1 MRTSAYGGEH
11 TGNRSLKA
19 CGIFGNLR
27 VVAEMMCDISD
38 GDKSQR
44 GQAKDCICSYKQ
56 GVSVGNH
63 RFRSKTTGF
72 RKWVAAPF
80 MLMLLMEAI
89 VRGLM
94 RSFMGCQGFTPR
106 DHPDLGMSSLLT
118 SHSKHTLGFQ
128 NEISD

>member
-38 GDKSQR
+38 GDRSQR

-72 RKWVAAPF
+72 RKWVAAPVYANVADGGDCKGSNEV
-80 MLMLLMEAI
+80 LH
-89 VRGLM
+89 GLSGFHPSGSP
-94 RSFMGCQGFTPR
+94 RSGDVFSAHFTLQAHIGF
-106 DHPDLGMSSLLT
+106 S
-118 SHSKHTLGFQ
+118 
-128 NEISD
+128 E